1 MITIDKVDFSR
12 LKPYN
17 GKTTHCFEH
26 LCYQLAIKEYGHL
39 GTFTAIDGSG
49 GDGGVEFYLDLH
61 NGERWG
67 WQCKFFRDS
76 GRLSVSSRDTG
87 ISNSFET
94 ALRNHGNL
102 TKYFVCL
109 KTDLTTESTSKKS
122 NKFSRGEKN
131 WFDEELP
138 KKIPS
143 DRSISLEFWGEARFV
158 AFLQEPK
165 NIGIRNFFFGEL
177 ELNQEWFDKK
187 FHENFEKV
195 KDKYDSDLHA
205 VDQFT
210 QSIVDFVLFNL
221 DYTSLTT
228 ALKDD
233 LIKIVNEIE
242 RSLNSFNSVKMLS
255 KDEHLLRNDFYKISQ
270 EFKGLVNVA
279 FTKISFVNDCFKNY
293 DPEKL
298 IDFTSEDLRLESM
311 IFIDKLEQINFDKK
325 LRADTD
331 SQAIISKMSKF
342 FETYGRFFRNYFHGF
357 QKQLHLIADAAKGK
371 THLSVDMAYKR
382 IKHGH
387 PVVFLTGDKFTD
399 ETSISAAMQKL
410 LDIPQ
415 EFSFDDFLNALEI
428 YGSINMV
435 RVPIIID
442 GLNETISQRLFSPI
456 WTNHLQA
463 FINKVLQ
470 RKNIVIITTCR
481 GSYANRIW
489 DDITKEEF
497 HHIYGFRDNETIQE
511 ALGKYFQKYKLK
523 SDMFFAPI
531 EKFSD
536 PIFLKIFCEIKNP
549 NWRSSSEISVNL
561 EEESSYDVLN
571 EYLRQ
576 INSRVTKNN
585 PILKSNE
592 NFVSTALKKL
602 SNYLWEN
609 NLREMSVEDF
619 YKLIDGEA
627 SYEKDKSKADILLH
641 EGLVISRDI
650 RSTVEY
656 ISFTYDVLAG
666 YMIAENLID
675 NHSNLSFFKS
685 SKFINKVFFP
695 VGQHPLFED
704 VVAALC
710 LLLPQLKNT
719 SYHQLFAGDKLV
731 KISKS
736 KIYKHLP
743 NFIKKKLK
751 YQFDYFDHVFNESVQ
766 SLFILP
772 ASLVKQ
778 SDATLVEDLF
788 ARGNENRELFY
799 DLFFK
804 TVAELNHPLNA
815 VFFGKLLANLKMNER
830 DVSWTE
836 YVRQN
841 SYRLEEF
848 IDRFEMQCRS
858 KDPESDL
865 IKEKQ
870 KVISKVLVWFL
881 TSTNRRLRDKATR
894 ALYFYGRKITED
906 FMSLVKET
914 LSYND
919 PYIWERTLAAAY
931 GVVMAEYNSWKK
943 DKERN
948 ELFCGFSKSI
958 YDLIFS
964 QNAPYGTTH
973 ILARDYARRLIELC
987 LSHNHD
993 LLSEAEQINIRPP
1006 YSFGGIREL
1015 SEFDYGE
1022 SEYGFE
1028 GPIQMDFS
1036 NYTLGRIVEGGNAY
1050 SNPEEKKKVRR
1061 QIYWRIYDLGWN
1073 KDLFSGAERAL
1084 GNDNYY
1090 GTNRSTQAKVERYG
1104 KKYSWIAF
1112 FENSGLRDDLGLLN
1126 RSWDSFRIAETNID
1140 PSFPVKR
1147 VNEPFFKD
1155 DILGDRSLSLDDWY
1169 ENGGIPSLKKY
1180 LEIDNI
1186 GDNPGPWICLESYVN
1201 QEEITSERS
1210 IFMIMRSII
1219 VSDSEYEEIITLLN
1233 DKDFSK
1239 IHIPDRR
1246 ESYYTFAGELYNIED
1261 STEINYVNLRFDIG
1275 TKKKIVKQDDPDY
1288 ISQLRWSG
1296 LFGES
1301 NLPDQI
1307 EVDVDIHKDFVV
1319 LFPVMDYNWENYHS
1333 ETNIAGGTTVLA
1345 KEIVNKLGLFSE
1357 GQTFDLFDKQ
1367 GNMAALH
1374 MDCFGDYNNN
1384 HGFTYIRKDQLD
1396 KYLKETKSRLIS
1408 ILWGERQV
1416 TFTTNER
1423 REEYF
1428 SEHSYKQDQKF
1439 HKILEYKC

>member
-1 MITIDKVDFSR
+1 MITIDKVDFNR

-17 GKTTHCFEH
+17 GKTTQCFEH

-49 GDGGVEFYLDLH
+49 GDGGVEFYLDLL

-67 WQCKFFRDS
+67 WQCKFFGDS
-76 GRLSVSSRDTG
+76 GRLSVSNRDAA

-94 ALRNHGNL
+94 AIRNHTNL
-102 TKYFVCL
+102 KKYFICL
-109 KTDLTTESTSKKS
+109 KTDLTTESTSKKA
-122 NKFSRGEKN
+122 NKFSKGEKN

-138 KKIPS
+138 KRIPS

-158 AFLQEPK
+158 ALLQEPK

-177 ELNQEWFDKK
+177 ELDQEWFNKK
-187 FHENFEKV
+187 FQENFEKV
-195 KDKYDSDLHA
+195 KDKYDPDLHA

-210 QSIVDFVLFNL
+210 QSIVDFVLFDL
-221 DYTSLTT
+221 DYTMLTM

-242 RSLNSFNSVKMLS
+242 SNLNSFNSVKMLS
-255 KDEHLLRNDFYKISQ
+255 KDENLLRKDFYNASQ
-270 EFKGLVNVA
+270 EFERLVDLA
-279 FTKISFVNDCFKNY
+279 FAKISFVNDCFNNY
-293 DPEKL
+293 EPEKL

-311 IFIDKLEQINFDKK
+311 SFLDRLEQINFDEKM
-325 LRADTD
+325 RAGGD
-331 SQAIISKMSKF
+331 SQIIISKMSKF
-342 FETYGRFFRNYFHGF
+342 FEIYGRFFRNYFHGF
-357 QKQLHLIADAAKGK
+357 QQQLHLIADAAKGK

-382 IKHGH
+382 IKEGH
-387 PVVFLTGDKFTD
+387 PVIFLTGDKFTD
-399 ETSISAAMQKL
+399 ETSITTAMQKI
-410 LDIPQ
+410 LDVSP

-428 YGSINMV
+428 YGSIKKV
-435 RVPIIID
+435 RIPIIID
-442 GLNETISQRLFSPI
+442 GLNETVSQRLFSPI

-470 RKNIVIITTCR
+470 RKNIVVITTCR
-481 GSYANRIW
+481 GSYVDRIW
-489 DDITKEEF
+489 DDITKNEF
-497 HHIYGFRDNETIQE
+497 HHIYGFRDNETIQI
-511 ALGKYFQKYKLK
+511 ALGKYFQKYRLK
-523 SDMFFAPI
+523 TDMFFAPI

-549 NWRSSSEISVNL
+549 NWRTSGEISVNL

-585 PILKSNE
+585 PILKNNE
-592 NFVSTALKKL
+592 IFISTALKKL

-609 NLREMSVEDF
+609 NLREMSVEHF
-619 YKLIDGEA
+619 YKLIDGES

-641 EGLVISRDI
+641 EGLVINRDI

-666 YMIAENLID
+666 YMIAENLIE

-685 SKFINKVFFP
+685 NKFIKKVFLP
-695 VGQHPLFED
+695 EGQHPLFED

-710 LLLPQLKNT
+710 LLLPQLKN
-719 SYHQLFAGDKLV
+719 SSFHQLFIGDRFLKL
-731 KISKS
+731 SKT

-743 NFIKKKLK
+743 NFIKNKFNYYLE
-751 YQFDYFDHVFNESVQ
+751 YFDHVFDESIQ
-766 SLFILP
+766 SLFVLP
-772 ASLVKQ
+772 ASLVNQ
-778 SDATLVEDLF
+778 SDAALVERLF
-788 ARGNENRELFY
+788 SRGNENRELFY

-804 TVAELNHPLNA
+804 TLAEVNHPLNA
-815 VFFGKLLANLKMNER
+815 VFFGKLLADLQMNER
-830 DVSWTE
+830 DISWTE

-848 IDRFEMQCRS
+848 IDRFEMQCRNNGA
-858 KDPESDL
+858 ESDL
-865 IKEKQ
+865 IKKKQ
-870 KVISKVLVWFL
+870 KLISKILVWFL

-894 ALYFYGRKITED
+894 ALYFYGRKITAD
-906 FMSLVKET
+906 FMSLVQET

-931 GVVMAEYNSWKK
+931 GVVMAEYNSWKQ

-948 ELFCGFSKSI
+948 ELFCDFSKSI
-958 YDLIFS
+958 YELIFAKD
-964 QNAPYGTTH
+964 APYGTTH
-973 ILARDYARRLIELC
+973 ILARDYASRLVQLC
-987 LSHNHD
+987 LSHNPE

-1006 YSFGGIREL
+1006 YSFGGIRQL

-1022 SEYGFE
+1022 NEYGFE

-1036 NYTLGRIVEGGNAY
+1036 NYTLGRIVEGGSAY
-1050 SNPEEKKKVRR
+1050 NNPEEKQKVRR

-1073 KDLFSGAERAL
+1073 KELFSDVERAL
-1084 GNDNYY
+1084 GNDSYY
-1090 GTNRSTQAKVERYG
+1090 GQNRAKQAKVERYG
-1104 KKYSWIAF
+1104 KKYSWIAY
-1112 FENSGLRDDLGLLN
+1112 FENAGLRDDLGLIN

-1140 PSFPVKR
+1140 PSFPEKKA
-1147 VNEPFFKD
+1147 NKPFFKD
-1155 DILGDRSLSLDDWY
+1155 DLLGDRTLPLNDWH
-1169 ENGGIPSLKKY
+1169 ENGGIPSLTEY
-1180 LEIDNI
+1180 LEVNSIHENS
-1186 GDNPGPWICLESYVN
+1186 GPWICLESSIS
-1201 QEEITSERS
+1201 QEEISSERS
-1210 IFMIMRSII
+1210 IFTMMRSII
-1219 VSDSEYEEIITLLN
+1219 VPDSEYEEIFRLLN
-1233 DKDFSK
+1233 EKDFSK

-1261 STEINYVNLRFDIG
+1261 STDSNYVNLRFDIE
-1275 TKKKIVKQDDPDY
+1275 TKKKIIKQDDPEY
-1288 ISQLRWSG
+1288 ISQLRWYG
-1296 LFGES
+1296 LFEELE
-1301 NLPDQI
+1301 LPDQI
-1307 EVDVDIHKDFVV
+1307 EVVENIHKDFEV

-1345 KEIVNKLGLFSE
+1345 KEIVSKLGLFSE
-1357 GQTFDLFDKQ
+1357 GQTFDLFDHQ
-1367 GNMAALH
+1367 GNIAALH
-1374 MDCFGDYNNN
+1374 FDCFGDYNNN
-1384 HGFTYIRKDQLD
+1384 HSFTYIRKDQLD
-1396 KYLKETKSRLIS
+1396 KYLKETKTKLIS
-1408 ILWGERQV
+1408 ILWGEREV

-1428 SEHSYKQDQKF
+1428 NEYPYNEDQKF
-1439 HKILEYKC
+1439 HKIFEHK